1 MRNILLS
8 ISSLALAA
16 SFELHPSF
24 SHKFL
29 SDSVDPSKYLQNL
42 TNDGYPMFL
51 VPKNLLLNLTTFSLN
66 LTTPTA
72 HDSYAFSTD
81 YNVYWLHN
89 VSTSSNYE
97 WWDRLDFN
105 S

>member
-1 MRNILLS
+1 
-8 ISSLALAA
+8 
-16 SFELHPSF
+16 
-24 SHKFL
+24 
-29 SDSVDPSKYLQNL
+29 
-42 TNDGYPMFL
+42 MFL

-72 HDSYAFSTD
+72 HDSYAFSSD

-89 VSTSSNYE
+89 VSVNSNYE

-105 S
+105 SQDDSYQLYNNVTDDLQCPDSPWTQK